1 MNDKKFKY
9 KIIEYLKD
17 KCDNCKISNR
27 TLGTYIRGLHICG
40 PLNIWLAMLY
50 ISKPVSIFFIFIL
63 FCLLAAFYIFDGC
76 ILTILE
82 KNLCGDT
89 FTFIDPFL
97 EYYDLD
103 LNTKNRYDMSIK
115 VALFYI
121 VITLCIFIYRFY
133 I

>member
-1 MNDKKFKY
+1 MHFLWIWWSVMALNSVINIKLWSIKK
-9 KIIEYLKD
+9 
-17 KCDNCKISNR
+17 NR
-27 TLGTYIRGLHICG
+27 
-40 PLNIWLAMLY
+40 LAMLY

-103 LNTKNRYDMSIK
+103 LNTKNRYNMSIK
-115 VALFYI
+115 VALYYI
-121 VITLCIFIYRFY
+121 AITLFIFIYRNE
-133 I
+133 